1 MSSRR
6 GDRSRS
12 ESPQRKKHHSIRD
25 EDEEHIKSKKEKK
38 HKKKSSHKRQRS
50 ESDSDD
56 ALTKLPKGI
65 TRNILKSNLNLEIAI
80 SEDDYFT
87 KSAEFRTW
95 LREKKDKFFD
105 ELSSEQARRYFKKF
119 VSAWN
124 KYKLNK
130 KYYDGMRSSQLTSS
144 ETTRYKW
151 KHLKVNQHE
160 LDELDTIKHSV
171 DRQTNVKFASE
182 VQIRSDM
189 DQEDK
194 ERYER
199 ALRKKDRKN
208 FQATHNMV
216 LEELVPKATGKEALI
231 EKKRARN
238 NYYRREASPDI
249 ELNESD
255 LMGGDDYESRNTIL
269 ICDYG
274 FRRKAQQRAKD
285 SREQRKRE
293 YNAEKA
299 ANMQEKVNAYH
310 SKEQETMEMFRQ
322 MAEQQ
327 RKSGGGLWGQP
338 NL

>member
-1 MSSRR
+1 SILEHYTLENPLLLKKLEMSSRR

-12 ESPQRKKHHSIRD
+12 ESPQRKKH
-25 EDEEHIKSKKEKK
+25 
-38 HKKKSSHKRQRS
+38 
-50 ESDSDD
+50 
-56 ALTKLPKGI
+56 P
-65 TRNILKSNLNLEIAI
+65 I

-119 VSAWN
+119 
-124 KYKLNK
+124 

-171 DRQTNVKFASE
+171 DRQTNVKFATE
-182 VQIRSDM
+182 VQMRSSGIKNEAPKRIIGPSMPPVRGSVEYNEDL

-208 FQATHNMV
+208 FQATHDMV

-255 LMGGDDYESRNTIL
+255 LMGGDDYES
-269 ICDYG
+269 
-274 FRRKAQQRAKD
+274 
-285 SREQRKRE
+285 
-293 YNAEKA
+293 
-299 ANMQEKVNAYH
+299 
-310 SKEQETMEMFRQ
+310 
-322 MAEQQ
+322 
-327 RKSGGGLWGQP
+327 
-338 NL
+338 

>member
-1 MSSRR
+1 
-6 GDRSRS
+6 
-12 ESPQRKKHHSIRD
+12 
-25 EDEEHIKSKKEKK
+25 
-38 HKKKSSHKRQRS
+38 
-50 ESDSDD
+50 SDSED

-65 TRNILKSNLNLEIAI
+65 TPI
-80 SEDDYFT
+80 SEDDYFS

-105 ELSSEQARRYFKKF
+105 ELSSEQSRRYFKKF

-151 KHLKVNQHE
+151 KHLKINQ
-160 LDELDTIKHSV
+160 DELETIKNSV

-182 VQIRSDM
+182 VQLRSSGIRNDKPKKIIGPSMPPVRGSADYNEDM

-208 FQATHNMV
+208 FQATREMV
-216 LEELVPKATGKEALI
+216 LDELVPKATGKEALI

-238 NYYRREASPDI
+238 SYYRKEASPDI

-255 LMGGDDYESRNTIL
+255 LMGGDDYESR
-269 ICDYG
+269 
-274 FRRKAQQRAKD
+274 AQKRSKETRD
-285 SREQRKRE
+285 QRKRD

-299 ANMQEKVNAYH
+299 ASMKEKVNAYH
-310 SKEQETMEMFRQ
+310 SKEQETLEMFRQ

-327 RKSGGGLWGQP
+327 RKAGGGLWGQP
-338 NL
+338 NS